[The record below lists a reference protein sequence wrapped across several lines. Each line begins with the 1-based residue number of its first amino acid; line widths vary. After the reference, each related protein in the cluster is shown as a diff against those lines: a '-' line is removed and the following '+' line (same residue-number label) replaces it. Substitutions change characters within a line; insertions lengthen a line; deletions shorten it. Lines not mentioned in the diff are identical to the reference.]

1 MSKNLVL
8 NASPI
13 ILLGKA
19 DLLKT
24 ISPLAK
30 AWIIPEGVIREVEA
44 KRSIEPYLSDISSNS
59 TVIKEKVAKIH
70 PSIAA
75 WDLGK
80 GESEVLT
87 LALRKP
93 GAGVVLDDLQA
104 RKCAA
109 LFDIHLIGSLG
120 LIVLAKRKG
129 LLTLVKPRIDRLI
142 SVGLHI
148 DPTMLARILFAIGE
162 GNKRNKDLEERWK
175 IK

>member
-1 MSKNLVL
+1 MNKNLVI

-44 KRSIEPYLSDISSNS
+44 KRPIEHYLSDISSNS
-59 TVIKEKVAKIH
+59 KVIREKVFKTH

-75 WDLGK
+75 WDLGA

-87 LALRKP
+87 LALKKP
-93 GAGVVLDDLQA
+93 GAGVVLDDMQA
-104 RKCAA
+104 RKCAT
-109 LFDIHLIGSLG
+109 LFDIPLIGSLG

-129 LLTLVKPRIDRLI
+129 LLNQAKPGMDRLI
-142 SVGLHI
+142 AMGL
-148 DPTMLARILFAIGE
+148 
-162 GNKRNKDLEERWK
+162 
-175 IK
+175 

>member
-1 MSKNLVL
+1 MNKKLVI

-30 AWIIPEGVIREVEA
+30 TWIVPDGVIHEVQA
-44 KRSIEPYLSDISSNS
+44 KRPIDPYLSGLAFNS
-59 TVIKEKVAKIH
+59 EVVRKTVLNIH

-75 WDLGK
+75 WDLGQ

-87 LALRKP
+87 LALEKP
-93 GAGVVLDDLQA
+93 HTGVVLDDLQA
-104 RKCAA
+104 RKCAE
-109 LFDIHLIGSLG
+109 LFEIPLIGTLG

-129 LLTLVKPRIDRLI
+129 LVPLVKPVIERLVA
-142 SVGLHI
+142 VGLYI
-148 DPTMLARILFAIGE
+148 RSAVVTRILVGGGE
-162 GNKRNKDLEERWK
+162 VDQRDNEKS
-175 IK
+175 